1 MIYNT
6 KIDSN
11 NFEEVIKSEKISLV
25 YISASWCGPC
35 KILSPI
41 VDEIVGEKNGDVI
54 LSKIDADEQMDFVKS
69 LNVRNIPTLLFYKNG
84 ELRERTTGLKNKME
98 IGKILEEIE
107 SV

>member
-1 MIYNT
+1 MIYTT

-11 NFEEVIKSEKISLV
+11 NFDEFVNSGNVSLV

-35 KILSPI
+35 KVLSPI
-41 VDEIVGEKNGDVI
+41 IDEIINEKNGTVI
-54 LSKIDADEQMDFVKS
+54 LAKIDADEQMDFVKS

-84 ELRERTTGLKNKME
+84 ELKERTTGAKNKVE
-98 IGKILEEIE
+98 ICKILDGIE

>member
-1 MIYNT
+1 MIYTT

-11 NFEEVIKSEKISLV
+11 NFDELIKSEKVSLV

-35 KILSPI
+35 KILAPI
-41 VDEIVGEKNGDVI
+41 VDEIINEKNGEVI
-54 LSKIDADEQMDFVKS
+54 LAKIDADEQMDFVKS

-84 ELRERTTGLKNKME
+84 ELKERTTGLKNKME
-98 IGKILEEIE
+98 INQILQEIE